1 MHFAFSFYIICLALY
16 QSPKQIIYKPLILNP
31 NPMYKLSIND
41 RYSIEAE
48 RTVATGLLING
59 VKSKAD
65 IKQLRP
71 GIYHVIENNRS
82 YNVEI
87 VSFNGN
93 EKTAEI
99 KVNNHIYHITAKDQ
113 FDILLDKLG
122 FSDLNSAR
130 ISEIKAPM
138 PGLVLKVFVN
148 KGDIIK
154 KGDNLFVLE
163 AMKMENIIKSPA
175 DVVVEKILIKS
186 GDKVEK
192 GQILMSF

>member
-1 MHFAFSFYIICLALY
+1 
-16 QSPKQIIYKPLILNP
+16 
-31 NPMYKLSIND
+31 MYKLSING

-48 RTVATGLLING
+48 RTVAAELLING
-59 VKSKAD
+59 VKKDAD
-65 IKQLRP
+65 IKPIKP
-71 GIYHVIENNRS
+71 GIYHVIENSRS

-87 VSFNGN
+87 VNFNDS

-99 KVNNHIYHITAKDQ
+99 KVNSRTYNVTAKDQ

-122 FSDLNSAR
+122 FSNLNSAR

-138 PGLVLKVFVN
+138 PGMVLKVFVN

-175 DVVVEKILIKS
+175 DVVVEKILIKP

-192 GQILMSF
+192 GQMLMLF